1 MLTLVGPVQDVPKYK
16 MKRKF
21 AEGSRQSLGRVRRR
35 DQEGPV
41 AECTSLPSHSHQKG
55 GDQVDDALSPRSW
68 GHRWNRDWEGMLCC
82 GVGMRGLILVS

>member
-1 MLTLVGPVQDVPKYK
+1 MLTLGGPVQDVPKYK

-41 AECTSLPSHSHQKG
+41 AECTSCHHIAIRRVETRWMMRLALG
-55 GDQVDDALSPRSW
+55 AGDTAGTGTGKACFV
-68 GHRWNRDWEGMLCC
+68 
-82 GVGMRGLILVS
+82 VGLG